1 MYCVWLVCLVDS
13 TQEKKKFME
22 FLQCVKTGTKRRNK
36 INWNKFIWFIEKKK
50 KYIYIYIYILR
61 WRNFFLSVK
70 VEKFFFFFTVKSWKK
85 KIKKINFINL
95 FGHEEK
101 KIWF

>member
-1 MYCVWLVCLVDS
+1 
-13 TQEKKKFME
+13 ME

-36 INWNKFIWFIEKKK
+36 INWNKFIWFIEKK
-50 KYIYIYIYILR
+50 YIYIYIYI
-61 WRNFFLSVK
+61 K
-70 VEKFFFFFTVKSWKK
+70 VEKIFFECKGREIFFFTVKSWKK

-101 KIWF
+101 KFGFSFTVCKTEEN